1 MNPGAVSP
9 AEVLD
14 FWLGADDEPVDA
26 KNARWFGASD
36 AFDVAVRERF
46 GAASDAAV
54 AGEFDGWADEPRGW
68 LALLI
73 LLDQFPRNN
82 HRDSPL
88 AFAGDVHARTIA
100 AAGIA
105 RGGDYQLKRIERM
118 FCYMPFEH
126 AEDLAAQ
133 ERAVQLFTTLRDEMP
148 PAERGPFDNFL
159 DYANRHRDVIA
170 RFGRFPHRNRVLGR
184 TDNPEEQDYLR
195 EPGSGF

>member
-1 MNPGAVSP
+1 
-9 AEVLD
+9 
-14 FWLGADDEPVDA
+14 
-26 KNARWFGASD
+26 
-36 AFDVAVRERF
+36 
-46 GAASDAAV
+46 
-54 AGEFDGWADEPRGW
+54 
-68 LALLI
+68 
-73 LLDQFPRNN
+73 
-82 HRDSPL
+82 
-88 AFAGDVHARTIA
+88 
-100 AAGIA
+100 
-105 RGGDYQLKRIERM
+105 M